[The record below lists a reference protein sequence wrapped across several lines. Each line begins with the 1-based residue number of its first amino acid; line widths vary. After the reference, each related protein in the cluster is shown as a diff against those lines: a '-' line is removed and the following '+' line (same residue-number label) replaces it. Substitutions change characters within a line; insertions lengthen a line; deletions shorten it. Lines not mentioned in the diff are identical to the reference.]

1 VARGTREGGIRAKI
15 HADQDGACYLIR
27 RSARPYWCECRTAI
41 EAVRRWCE
49 ILMARKSW
57 LLANARVGWIMLIPR
72 CRECARILDVYRD
85 VDRLAGVG

>member
-41 EAVRRWCE
+41 EAVASAVVRNPHGAEVLTPGECPRW
-49 ILMARKSW
+49 
-57 LLANARVGWIMLIPR
+57 
-72 CRECARILDVYRD
+72 LDHAHSTVS
-85 VDRLAGVG
+85 